1 MPERN
6 KYEDK
11 VRTRYDIVKVGE
23 KWVQKEITITETF
36 PVYEDVD
43 LYNED
48 DEIIGT
54 HQVAV
59 MESYEEEEEAE
70 EEEAEE
76 EEAEEEEEE

>member
-23 KWVQKEITITETF
+23 KWVQKETTDTVSI
-36 PVYEDVD
+36 PVYEEVD

-48 DEIIGT
+48 DEIIGKHT
-54 HQVAV
+54 VPV
-59 MESYEEEEEAE
+59 MESYEEG
-70 EEEAEE
+70 
-76 EEAEEEEEE
+76 

>member
-1 MPERN
+1 MPERH

-11 VRTRYDIVKVGE
+11 VRTRYDIVKVGS
-23 KWVQKEITITETF
+23 KWVQKETTVTETF

-70 EEEAEE
+70 EEEEE
-76 EEAEEEEEE
+76 

>member
-23 KWVQKEITITETF
+23 KWVQKEITETVSVR
-36 PVYEDVD
+36 VYEEVD

-48 DEIIGT
+48 DEIIGKHT
-54 HQVAV
+54 VPV
-59 MESYEEEEEAE
+59 MESYEEG
-70 EEEAEE
+70 
-76 EEAEEEEEE
+76 

>member
-1 MPERN
+1 MPERQ

-11 VRTRYDIVKVGE
+11 ERTRIDIVKVGE
-23 KWVQKEITITETF
+23 KWVQKEITETVSER
-36 PVYEDVD
+36 VYEEVD

-59 MESYEEEEEAE
+59 MESYEEE
-70 EEEAEE
+70 
-76 EEAEEEEEE
+76 

>member
-23 KWVQKEITITETF
+23 KWVQKETTDTVSI
-36 PVYEDVD
+36 PVWEDVD

-48 DEIIGT
+48 DEIIGKHT
-54 HQVAV
+54 VPV
-59 MESYEEEEEAE
+59 MESYYEEG
-70 EEEAEE
+70 
-76 EEAEEEEEE
+76 